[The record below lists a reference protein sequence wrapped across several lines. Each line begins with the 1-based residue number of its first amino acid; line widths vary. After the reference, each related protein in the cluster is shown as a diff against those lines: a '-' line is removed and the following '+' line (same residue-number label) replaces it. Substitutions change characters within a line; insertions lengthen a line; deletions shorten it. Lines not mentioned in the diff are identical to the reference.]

1 MRFFVFTFFILLSL
15 VGRSQDSY
23 PLYNDPSFK
32 EKMLA
37 VQNKYRAELNVPDLK
52 WSDSLAAESLKWANH
67 LADINTMKHSET
79 NAGENIA
86 SGVNIDYVTL
96 VDISWG
102 KEKSDFVY
110 GAFPDCSKS
119 NNWQHVGHYTQMIW
133 KNTTEVGCAISKKKE
148 KAFLV
153 CRYNPPGNFMGEKP
167 Y

>member
-1 MRFFVFTFFILLSL
+1 MRFAAFIFFMLFSFACYSQSSFT
-15 VGRSQDSY
+15 G
-23 PLYNDPSFK
+23 YNDPSFK
-32 EKMLA
+32 ENMLS
-37 VQNKYRAELNVPDLK
+37 VQNKYRAEVGVPDLV
-52 WSDSLAAESLKWANH
+52 WSDSLAKESMKWAEH

-79 NAGENIA
+79 SAGENIA
-86 SGVNIDYVTL
+86 SGVNVDYATL

-119 NNWQHVGHYTQMIW
+119 NIWQHVGHYTQMIW
-133 KNTTEVGCAISKKKE
+133 KNTTEVGCAVAKKKD

-153 CRYNPPGNFMGEKP
+153 CRYYPAGNFMGEKP